1 MNSIRSNVCL
11 FSKWNC
17 SGLPPETSAYFNERM
32 LQLSQISHRA
42 ISARMR
48 YQQVRIHEL
57 DMIKSILNDENE
69 LAQKQM
75 KAIKSQMAHLRNA
88 LEADGVAGIGNR
100 LNPGDYRQAGR
111 ESFSDAGTDVHIP
124 MSSESD
130 SVVSG
135 CADDE

>member
-1 MNSIRSNVCL
+1 
-11 FSKWNC
+11 
-17 SGLPPETSAYFNERM
+17 M
-32 LQLSQISHRA
+32 LQFSQISHCA
-42 ISARMR
+42 ISARMQ
-48 YQQVRIHEL
+48 YQQVCIHKL

-75 KAIKSQMAHLRNA
+75 KIIESQMAHLHNA

-100 LNPGDYRQAGR
+100 LNPGDYCQAGR
-111 ESFSDAGTDVHIP
+111 ESFSDAGMNIHIP

-135 CADDE
+135 CADDK